1 MKRFVIN
8 TVFLLIVLSL
18 VAGTVVGKRGFM
30 HLMKLDEEYRHIALS
45 NQRLKQENERLKA
58 EIEDL
63 KNNLRYLEELA
74 RNELGLAKQGEIIY
88 RSEKK
93 N

>member
-8 TVFLLIVLSL
+8 TIFILIVLSL
-18 VAGTVVGKRGFM
+18 AAGTIIGKRGFM
-30 HLMKLDEEYRHIALS
+30 HLMKLDEEYRHIAIS
-45 NQRLKQENERLKA
+45 NQQLKYENEKLKA
-58 EIEDL
+58 EIADL

-74 RNELGLAKQGEIIY
+74 RNELGLAKQGELIY